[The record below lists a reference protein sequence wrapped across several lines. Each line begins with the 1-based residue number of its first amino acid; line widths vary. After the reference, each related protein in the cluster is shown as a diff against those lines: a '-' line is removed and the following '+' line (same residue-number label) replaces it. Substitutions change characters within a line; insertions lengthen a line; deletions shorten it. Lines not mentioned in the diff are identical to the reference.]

1 MTTPSQVPPAVTT
14 PAQAAVAALAR
25 PAVPSPDMTKPHVD
39 MTKPVQPAVPPPD
52 RLAKRGRGDE
62 LESWFDQEMRPV
74 LLRYLAEV
82 DRQHQD
88 HQANTFRALRHWL
101 GELPRRAEQQPTE
114 ARAFAKAIVSELR
127 GLLGE
132 QD

>member
-1 MTTPSQVPPAVTT
+1 MTT

-25 PAVPSPDMTKPHVD
+25 PAVPPTD
-39 MTKPVQPAVPPPD
+39 MTKPVQPAAQSPA
-52 RLAKRGRGDE
+52 RLSQRGRGDE

-88 HQANTFRALRHWL
+88 HLQNTFRALRHWL
-101 GELPRRAEQQPTE
+101 GELPRRAEQQPAE
-114 ARAFAKAIVSELR
+114 ARTFVKAIVSELR
-127 GLLGE
+127 GLLGDE
-132 QD
+132 A